1 MVAAAEE
8 ACEDRGEAAA
18 NAACEDAA
26 AEAVREDRDDAARE
40 DRDEAAA
47 NAAREDASAVVVDNH
62 RLRTG
67 DDDAQ
72 LRGAGVCGRPTR
84 NRLGSLG
91 KSTNFESCPSVI
103 ELSETDLRR
112 DDTGYIDKPY
122 LGVYLF

>member
-1 MVAAAEE
+1 MVAAA
-8 ACEDRGEAAA
+8 
-18 NAACEDAA
+18 NA
-26 AEAVREDRDDAARE
+26 V
-40 DRDEAAA
+40 
-47 NAAREDASAVVVDNH
+47 AREDASVVAREDASVVVVDNH

-72 LRGAGVCGRPTR
+72 LRGAGVCGRLTR